1 MGVGQPLI
9 QPANFSQSHLS
20 KSIYSMPA
28 FSAAYL
34 FLLAKMKTNL
44 RVSLHLTEQRKSH
57 TGVNEMLKPNRGKK
71 NCTNNYKNQAGA
83 LECHTNTKD
92 KQLLNACSL
101 PVYL

>member
-9 QPANFSQSHLS
+9 QPAYFSQSHLS
-20 KSIYSMPA
+20 KSVYSMPA

-34 FLLAKMKTNL
+34 FLLAKIKTNL

-71 NCTNNYKNQAGA
+71 NALNYKNQAGA
-83 LECHTNTKD
+83 LERHTNTKD